1 MNLSVLPD
9 DIIDLIKEFIPRKHL
24 VFVNKS
30 FYNLYHHNIRSNI
43 SSYENYIRD
52 MIRRDNYLVFEKI
65 IEENIDSWLKN
76 KKYKYKNMSFNNHI
90 YFIVYYCIENNAERC
105 REITHDY
112 LKNRDLC
119 RNLHKKN
126 VIKYIKWNN

>member
-1 MNLSVLPD
+1 MIENET
-9 DIIDLIKEFIPRKHL
+9 K
-24 VFVNKS
+24 
-30 FYNLYHHNIRSNI
+30 NIRAI
-43 SSYENYIRD
+43 LILEIIGRPAEH
-52 MIRRDNYLVFEKI
+52 LTETLEKI